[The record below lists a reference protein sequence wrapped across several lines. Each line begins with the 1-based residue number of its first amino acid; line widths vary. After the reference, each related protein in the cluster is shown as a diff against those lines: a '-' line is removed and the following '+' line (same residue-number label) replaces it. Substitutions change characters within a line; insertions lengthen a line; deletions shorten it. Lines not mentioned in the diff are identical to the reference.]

1 MSKKVLGV
9 VAIVIIAVAVS
20 VGVSFSLFSKAGNGN
35 KSSEIYSIETA
46 DMYSNVKDSRRIVKI
61 KIVVETNN
69 EKDLAELDKR
79 KYQIRDISNEI
90 IRATPEKDL
99 VDVDSQNKLREKIK
113 KQLIEE
119 MGINSITN
127 VRFNDFVIQ

>member
-20 VGVSFSLFSKAGNGN
+20 VGVSFSLFSKAGNGS
-35 KSSEIYSIETA
+35 KPSEVYSLETA

-69 EKDLAELDKR
+69 EKDLAELDKK